1 MNHKYRY
8 ISFLLTIYL
17 LYPKHI
23 EKTPDVIANQVCY
36 IDLGSKTSSKNKK
49 NLTKVNCF
57 KIIRDAEIKHG
68 IPKDLL
74 YSIAYVE
81 SRGRPWTVYANGEG
95 KYFASI
101 TKAQQFIEDQKED
114 GTEIFFVGCM
124 QLCMKSHGKKF
135 KEIKDILDPEKNIYF
150 AAKLLK
156 QLYKKFGNWEDAV
169 KYYNASTQK
178 EAYLKR
184 VMKIWEKTQT

>member
-1 MNHKYRY
+1 MYHKYRY
-8 ISFLLTIYL
+8 TSFLLSIYL
-17 LYPKHI
+17 LSPKHI
-23 EKTPDVIANQVCY
+23 EKTPEVTANQVCY
-36 IDLGSKTSSKNKK
+36 LTLNTQKTSKQKQSFS
-49 NLTKVNCF
+49 KVNCF

-95 KYFASI
+95 KYFASL
-101 TKAQQFIEDQKED
+101 TKAQQFIEDQKEC
-114 GTEIFFVGCM
+114 GTENFFVGCM
-124 QLCMKSHGKKF
+124 QLCMRSHGKKF
-135 KEIKDILDPEKNIYF
+135 KKVQDILDPEKNIHF

-156 QLYKKFGNWEDAV
+156 QLYRKFGNWEDAI
-169 KYYNASTQK
+169 KYYNASTRK

-184 VMKIWEKTQT
+184 VMKIWERTQT